1 MVKYKAGILFFH
13 SKTQLLPCPYSF
25 TAKVTGSHTVNM
37 KVTSAIAA
45 LAAAASATE
54 LTERQDGHNSKPCPN
69 KPAVTSV
76 GSQHFRTIEIACH

>member
-1 MVKYKAGILFFH
+1 
-13 SKTQLLPCPYSF
+13 
-25 TAKVTGSHTVNM
+25 M
-37 KVTSAIAA
+37 KVTVAVAA

-76 GSQHFRTIEIACH
+76 CCQHFQISKLQVTNYLLEEARIRHHLQEAHEGRSATPGLRLQLPCP

>member
-1 MVKYKAGILFFH
+1 
-13 SKTQLLPCPYSF
+13 
-25 TAKVTGSHTVNM
+25 M

-45 LAAAASATE
+45 FAAAASATE